1 MRVADQPFD
10 VLGMNGESLFL
21 FIVLILVSLVLGRAI
36 YALFRHFFDLRIG
49 KRSSKQYARILQY
62 AIIAMGLF
70 YGMTAILNFDFAAV
84 ATTLG
89 LVGIVIALASQQIL
103 QNLMAG
109 ILMGLE
115 RQIQLE
121 DWVDIGG
128 TPDTKPARVKDITL
142 TKTVLLDPQGKLIIV
157 PNSVIVSNKV
167 INYTKAGFFEVPIRL
182 AVSSDE
188 DLGKVKAI
196 IDEVADKD
204 PFILPNVHNDE
215 KHETDKVMRLRHL
228 RSLFENRIS
237 YDMFRPRVLVS
248 EIAEGKLV
256 LSIRIWIREVNRKD
270 DIVSDFLGSLSL
282 KLNQEGIKLI

>member
-1 MRVADQPFD
+1 MRVADQTFD
-10 VLGMNGESLFL
+10 ILGMNGGSLFL
-21 FIVLILVSLVLGRAI
+21 FIVLILVSLVLSRVV
-36 YALFRHFFDLRIG
+36 YALFRHFFDLGIG
-49 KRSSKQYARILQY
+49 KKSSKQYARIFQY
-62 AIIAMGLF
+62 LIIALGLF
-70 YGMTAILNFDFAAV
+70 YGMTFILNFDFAAV

-182 AVSSDE
+182 AASSEE
-188 DLGKVKAI
+188 DLQKVKAL

-204 PFILPNVHNDE
+204 PFILPNVPKEE
-215 KHETDKVMRLRHL
+215 KHEMDRVMHLRHL

-270 DIVSDFLGSLSL
+270 DIVSDFLGSLAL
-282 KLNQEGIKLI
+282 KLNEEGIKPV

>member
-1 MRVADQPFD
+1 MSDQPFY
-10 VLGMNGESLFL
+10 VLGMNGQSLFL
-21 FIVLILVSLVLGRAI
+21 FIVLVLVSLALGRAA
-36 YALFRHFFDLRIG
+36 YALFRRLFDLRIG
-49 KRSSKQYARILQY
+49 KRRSKQYARALQY
-62 AIIAMGLF
+62 GIIAVGLSF
-70 YGMTAILNFDFAAV
+70 GMTNILNFDFAAV

-128 TPDTKPARVKDITL
+128 SPDTKPARVKDITL

-182 AVSSDE
+182 AISPEE
-188 DLGKVKAI
+188 DLQRVRSI
-196 IDEVADKD
+196 IDDVADKD
-204 PFILPNVHNDE
+204 PHILPNVPKEE
-215 KHETDKVMRLRHL
+215 KHEIDRVMHLRHL

-237 YDMFRPRVLVS
+237 YDMFSPRVLVT
-248 EIAEGKLV
+248 EIADGKVV
-256 LSIRIWIREVNRKD
+256 LSVRIWIREINRRD
-270 DIVSDFLGSLSL
+270 DIVSDFLGKLSL
-282 KLNQEGIKLI
+282 RLREEKIKLV